1 MINLTLNYD
10 KIKMIGTETST
21 QKGTEGAEFALPPGH
36 KCWFGAGDHWGAPR
50 AVLPLLVSDGYKK
63 TYKKRSNFSKKAVW
77 FCLPTWVPEYTSLLI
92 WDGDPHEFLRT
103 CWPSVATAED
113 LFLNCKNKVSSSA
126 RGNPFLEY
134 IIWRS
139 QTPEPPQTFF
149 IVILRFLEGKKCLEV
164 WASNSGWFRHALP
177 FDRYSNLR
185 RNQAFHLAAAELH
198 SVNACKYQRYPAL
211 TFRPQDDV
219 QVARIFQES
228 QERLGLRWLRHVETF
243 RGVTK

>member
-1 MINLTLNYD
+1 MINLNLNYD
-10 KIKMIGTETST
+10 KNKNDWNRDQHTKRHWRGDQQRCHQVTNTDLEQGIIEV
-21 QKGTEGAEFALPPGH
+21 PPGPYCLQ
-36 KCWFGAGDHWGAPR
+36 KKTKND
-50 AVLPLLVSDGYKK
+50 PLLVSDGYKK
-63 TYKKRSNFSKKAVW
+63 HKKRSNLSKKAVCL
-77 FCLPTWVPEYTSLLI
+77 CLPTWVPEYTSLLI

-185 RNQAFHLAAAELH
+185 H
-198 SVNACKYQRYPAL
+198 STWPLLSCTL
-211 TFRPQDDV
+211 
-219 QVARIFQES
+219 
-228 QERLGLRWLRHVETF
+228 
-243 RGVTK
+243 